1 MTFQDHTEGLDK
13 HKPQLDTLNTEA
25 RDLDR
30 KAALP
35 SQTAIEQTTRNINE
49 RWNVLNTQVNSL
61 FNFYSREQWT
71 YRPTLMLSFTYLH
84 TL

>member
-1 MTFQDHTEGLDK
+1 MINFQDHTEGLDK

-49 RWNVLNTQVNSL
+49 RWNVLNTQVKYLFTNS
-61 FNFYSREQWT
+61 NY
-71 YRPTLMLSFTYLH
+71 YLQ
-84 TL
+84 LLAKRSKILV